1 MNHERRA
8 TRRVMAAEY
17 PPFMNGYGTVS
28 KVLEKIK
35 EAQTPDRFTQDFLS
49 TKLGFPGGTAKPFI
63 PLAKRIGF
71 LESDGKPTELYRSFR
86 NSSQSKAAMAAAIRK
101 GYSQFYERNE
111 YAHDLDK
118 KKLEGLAVEITGLE
132 QGHATVRAIVGTFE
146 ALKSLADFSKAEP
159 KQEEQKE
166 KGKSAPR
173 TKESINTD
181 SDEDDV
187 KLNLAYTINLVLPKS
202 DDIAVFNA
210 IFKSLREHLLKK

>member
-1 MNHERRA
+1 
-8 TRRVMAAEY
+8 MAAEY
-17 PPFMNGYGTVS
+17 PPFMNGYGTIA
-28 KVLEKIK
+28 KILDKMK

-63 PLAKRIGF
+63 PLAKRLGL
-71 LESDGKPTELYRSFR
+71 LESDGKPTDLYKSFR
-86 NSSQSKAAMAAAIRK
+86 NPTQSKAAIAAAIRK
-101 GYSQFYERNE
+101 GYGQLYERNE

-146 ALKSLADFSKAEP
+146 ALKGYADFNKGEP
-159 KQEEQKE
+159 KPDSE
-166 KGKSAPR
+166 KDK
-173 TKESINTD
+173 TKTEKKITQDTGNSG
-181 SDEDDV
+181 DEDV

>member
-1 MNHERRA
+1 
-8 TRRVMAAEY
+8 MAAEY

-28 KVLEKIK
+28 KILEKIK

-71 LESDGKPTELYRSFR
+71 LESDGKPTDLYKSFR
-86 NSSQSKAAMAAAIRK
+86 NPTQSRAAMAAAMRK
-101 GYSQFYERNE
+101 GYVQFYERNE

-118 KKLEGLAVEITGLE
+118 KKLEGLVMEITGLE

-146 ALKSLADFSKAEP
+146 SLKSFADFNKLEP
-159 KQEEQKE
+159 KPDLDKE
-166 KGKSAPR
+166 KAKDSDK
-173 TKESINTD
+173 TKED
-181 SDEDDV
+181 VRGDAEDL

-210 IFKSLREHLLKK
+210 IFKSLREHLLKR